1 MWSAAHRDDS
11 ASFPGFS
18 MTGQQDTVQPFVWF
32 PAIRTGSGADIFTER
47 LASALVQR
55 GLRAEI
61 SWLPH
66 RAEFAPWSVAQP
78 KAPPSANIV
87 HVNTWLHS
95 RFIPAHLPVVATM
108 LHCVLDPA
116 LRPYKTVLQ
125 STYHRFWVKSLEERV
140 LVRAR
145 KVIAISG
152 YTERSMHEL
161 YGTKRED
168 AIWIG
173 IDLEK
178 FSPLWRPLPHQPFR
192 LLYVG
197 NWSVRKGADL
207 LAPIMKALGPGFELR
222 ILAGLR
228 AKELFGLADNIRQV
242 PRLPDTA
249 AMVSLY
255 RECDALLF
263 PSRLEGFG
271 LVALEAQACGLPVI
285 ASKSSALPEVIKDGE
300 TGFLCEQDCVE
311 DFVSAAHSLADS
323 PERWRT
329 MGKAARAHAEEHF
342 AVEVMADR
350 YLAVYRSVLM
360 SADQN

>member
-1 MWSAAHRDDS
+1 MIYCREIKE
-11 ASFPGFS
+11 
-18 MTGQQDTVQPFVWF
+18 PFVWF
-32 PAIRTGSGADIFTER
+32 PAIRTGSGADVFTER

-78 KAPPSANIV
+78 KPPLGANIV
-87 HVNTWLHS
+87 HVNTWLHT
-95 RFIPAHLPVVATM
+95 RFIPSYLPVVATM
-108 LHCVLDPA
+108 LHCALDPA
-116 LRPYKTVLQ
+116 LRPYKTILQ
-125 STYHRFWVKSLEERV
+125 SIYHRFWVKSLEKRV
-140 LVRAR
+140 LARAR

-152 YTERSMHEL
+152 YTESSMYEL

-178 FSPLWRPLPHQPFR
+178 FSPSWRPLPHYPFR

-207 LAPIMKALGPGFELR
+207 LSPIMKDLGRGFELR

-228 AKELFGLADNIRQV
+228 AKELSGLADNIRQV
-242 PRLPDTA
+242 PRLADA
-249 AMVSLY
+249 NAIVSLY

-285 ASKSSALPEVIKDGE
+285 ASNSSALPEVVKDGE
-300 TGFLCEQDCVE
+300 TGFMCKQDCIQ
-311 DFVSAAHSLADS
+311 DFVSAARSLADS
-323 PERWRT
+323 AQRWRT
-329 MGKAARAHAEEHF
+329 MGKAARAHAEKFF
-342 AVEVMADR
+342 AVEVMAER
-350 YLAVYRSVLM
+350 YAAVYRSVLT
-360 SADQN
+360 SADEY